1 MRIDDLARQAWRPLW
16 MYKMR
21 TSLSLLGILIGVAA
35 VIALITLMQSA
46 SASVGGRI
54 QNLGSNLIVV
64 TMNPLVQAS
73 NARHDLTYREASQ
86 LGRLPGIALAAPVDY
101 ETSVVSHGRRQSP
114 ATVYATTPALT
125 SVLQY
130 QLAYGRFLTALDV
143 AQHLNVVLLGADTS
157 LQLFGH
163 TDPVGKTVMLDG
175 EPDTVVGVLAAKG
188 AFFSVNQDAVA
199 IMPISTF
206 RDWHHVP
213 QVDSVYL
220 RARDPGLLQT
230 ALGAVNRHLS
240 RLLTGSNRYTIL
252 TQSQILTLTQE
263 IAGLLTKVLVGVAAI
278 SIVVGGIGML
288 NVLLIS
294 VSERVREI
302 GVRKS
307 LGARR
312 LDVLMQFLLEAVLVS
327 FTGGLLGVAVGIG
340 ISVELTRALNLEMML
355 QPVVPVVA
363 LAASVV
369 LGIVFGLYPAARA
382 SRLAPADALRFE

>member
-327 FTGGLLGVAVGIG
+327 FTGGLAGSGG
-340 ISVELTRALNLEMML
+340 RHWH
-355 QPVVPVVA
+355 Q
-363 LAASVV
+363 
-369 LGIVFGLYPAARA
+369 R
-382 SRLAPADALRFE
+382 